1 MSGCLLD
8 TNVVSEMVKPAPEP
22 RVIAFLM
29 HQADQ
34 WLSSIVL
41 HEMRFGLELLP
52 QGSLR
57 DRLGSALSAIVTQY
71 VGLILPVGRAEA
83 EQAAVLRARARQS
96 GRVLR
101 LADALIAGTAAAN
114 ELWVATRN
122 VRDFEGL
129 GVDVTDPWDHP

>member
-29 HQADQ
+29 NQRDQ

-71 VGLILPVGRAEA
+71 VRLILPVGRAEA
-83 EQAAVLRARARQS
+83 EQAAVLRVRARQS

-129 GVDVTDPWDHP
+129 GVDVIDPWDYP